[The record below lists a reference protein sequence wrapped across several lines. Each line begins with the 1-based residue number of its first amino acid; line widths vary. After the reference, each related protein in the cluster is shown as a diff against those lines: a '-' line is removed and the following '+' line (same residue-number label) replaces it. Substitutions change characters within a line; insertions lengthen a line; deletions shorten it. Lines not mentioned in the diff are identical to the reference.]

1 MKCIYDSH
9 GNPVTLDDQLAEGG
23 EATVYRV
30 AGRPE
35 LLAKI
40 YKTPRAGYDQKLA
53 WMIAHPPAAAPQA
66 RQHAALAWPTALL
79 YAADGTFAGYQMP
92 YIRHTVALLEVFNP
106 RLRRQPLPGFT
117 GRYLYRAARNLAA
130 SLHALHA
137 RGYVI
142 GDLSESNV
150 LVTPTALVTIIDA
163 DSFQVQGD
171 GQVFF
176 CPVGKLEY
184 TPPELQ
190 GKDLQETLQS
200 PLHDNFGLAVLI
212 FQLLMAGSHPFRSR
226 WLGAGDAPPLAEKIR
241 QGLYPYATPA
251 PKLVAPPPRH
261 TLDHLPPE
269 VGQLFQRCFV
279 AGHTQPEVR
288 PGARE
293 WAQTLAAAEQSL
305 VQCAEGHDYAG
316 HLPECPECRQALVRV
331 ERVRSA
337 PAAVA
342 ARPAPPAVTAPVG
355 PAPSTPKAPPVTT
368 LTWEQKQAMADDEVL
383 DVVGQKLAFLCGAT
397 LFVIPVVFMLIL
409 NDWSFFLSWSL
420 IFLICHMVR
429 LIKFTPLVRPL
440 VRPFW
445 LRLHAPARRFQ
456 RESLATQGSVISRKK
471 GITDGDYWIT
481 YRFTTRLANGTTK
494 EWTRTERVTE
504 EMYSHLQMGRD
515 VAVRYAPYDPGLI
528 RLELPPVCSS
538 TKTLWELLKTH
549 PLTALGPPV
558 ISHKAVR
565 KRALAHTG
573 VLTQGTVIDL
583 SYDQVSRAHLVSY
596 SFTSRM
602 ADGTFQPW
610 FRTERVPRR
619 LYRRLQQGSRVLV
632 RYSPVNMGEACIEL
646 RGSDAM
652 QQQGEMMIKPGSVI
666 LLLLLVASVLV
677 LLLAPELCYNMRQS
691 VSLPNNS
698 HTTGRSHPRGLF

>member
-1 MKCIYDSH
+1 MKRIYDSH
-9 GNPVTLDDQLAEGG
+9 GNLVTLDDQLAQGG
-23 EATVYRV
+23 EALVYRV
-30 AGRPE
+30 VGQAE

-40 YKTPRAGYDQKLA
+40 YKAPRAGYDQKLA
-53 WMIAHPPAAAPQA
+53 WMIAHPPAATPQA

-92 YIRHTVALLEVFNP
+92 YIRNTVALLEVFNP
-106 RLRRQPLPGFT
+106 RLRRQTLPGFT
-117 GRYLYRAARNLAA
+117 GRYLYRAAHNLAA

-171 GQVFF
+171 GQIFF

-190 GKDLQETLQS
+190 GQDLHATLQT

-226 WLGAGDAPPLAEKIR
+226 WLGVGGAPPLAEKIR
-241 QGLYPYATPA
+241 QGLYPYATPT
-251 PKLVAPPPRH
+251 PTLVAPPPRH
-261 TLDHLPPE
+261 ALDHLPPE

-279 AGHTQPEVR
+279 AGHAQPEAR

-293 WAQTLAAAEQSL
+293 WAQALAAAEQAL

-316 HLPECPECRQALVRV
+316 HLPECPECRPALVQVARA
-331 ERVRSA
+331 RSA

-342 ARPAPPAVTAPVG
+342 ARPAPPSAAAPVS
-355 PAPSTPKAPPVTT
+355 PTPSTPMLPPVTT

-383 DVVGQKLAFLCGAT
+383 DVVGKKLVSICGAT
-397 LFVIPVVFMLIL
+397 IFLVPVVLMLIL
-409 NDWSFFLSWSL
+409 NDLSFFLSWVL
-420 IFLICHMVR
+420 IFFILRIAWR
-429 LIKFTPLVRPL
+429 IKFTLLMRSL
-440 VRPFW
+440 MRPFW
-445 LRLHAPARRFQ
+445 LRLHAPAGRFQ
-456 RESLATQGSVISRKK
+456 RESLVRQGSLISRKK
-471 GITDGDYWIT
+471 GITDGDYWLT
-481 YRFTTRLANGTTK
+481 YRFTARLANGTTK
-494 EWTRTERVTE
+494 EWTRTERVSE
-504 EMYSHLQMGRD
+504 EMYYQLQPGRD
-515 VAVRYAPYDPGLI
+515 VTVRYAPYDPGLM
-528 RLELPPVCSS
+528 RLELPPACSS
-538 TKTLWELLKTH
+538 TKTLWELVKTH

-565 KRALAHTG
+565 KHALARTG

-596 SFTSRM
+596 SFTNRM

-610 FRTERVPRR
+610 VRTERVPRSV
-619 LYRRLQQGSRVLV
+619 YKRLQQGSRVLV

-652 QQQGEMMIKPGSVI
+652 QQQGETMIKIGSVI

-677 LLLAPELCYNMRQS
+677 LLLAP
-691 VSLPNNS
+691 
-698 HTTGRSHPRGLF
+698 